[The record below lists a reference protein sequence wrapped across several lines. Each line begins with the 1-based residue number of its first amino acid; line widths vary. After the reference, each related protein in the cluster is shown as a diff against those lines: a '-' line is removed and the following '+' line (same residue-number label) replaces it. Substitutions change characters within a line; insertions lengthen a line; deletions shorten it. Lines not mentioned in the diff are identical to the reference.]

1 MSSRTL
7 AEALELMTR
16 YLTLR
21 APHLKVEKRVAGSN
35 VWYAVKCDIEL
46 GPLQGF
52 VLDAVLFGCVSM
64 GAQLTGSPV
73 PGTQVLRRGPE
84 PNHFHRFRRSIG
96 VPVDYGASEDAL
108 VIPASQLNLPVQFS
122 NDQLAVSSR
131 EQCETALKQL
141 KEDAGFACRV
151 RRVIETS
158 HPFPPKLA
166 RVASTLYVS
175 ERTLK
180 RRLQEEEASFQ
191 ALVDQ
196 VRLERARDLLASTT
210 MNLSQIADSLG
221 YADAANFTRAFKRW
235 TGLSPSHFRNRE
247 LQTAETA

>member
-1 MSSRTL
+1 M
-7 AEALELMTR
+7 
-16 YLTLR
+16 
-21 APHLKVEKRVAGSN
+21 
-35 VWYAVKCDIEL
+35 
-46 GPLQGF
+46 
-52 VLDAVLFGCVSM
+52 
-64 GAQLTGSPV
+64 
-73 PGTQVLRRGPE
+73 
-84 PNHFHRFRRSIG
+84 
-96 VPVDYGASEDAL
+96 
-108 VIPASQLNLPVQFS
+108 
-122 NDQLAVSSR
+122 
-131 EQCETALKQL
+131 
-141 KEDAGFACRV
+141 
-151 RRVIETS
+151 IETS